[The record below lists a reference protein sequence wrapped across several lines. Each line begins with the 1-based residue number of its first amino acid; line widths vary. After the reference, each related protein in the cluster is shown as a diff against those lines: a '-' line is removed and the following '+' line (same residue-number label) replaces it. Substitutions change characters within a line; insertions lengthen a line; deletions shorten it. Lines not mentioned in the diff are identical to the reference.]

1 MTHALSKLGFSKE
14 DFPNRFLLKQF
25 GFLFIMSADN
35 YFDPGVE
42 GARSLDHLPRIESVG
57 RGNYEHP
64 SASDMGL
71 NQHGRICGIPRDRC
85 NTAFSQFFDKLTVL
99 LDHDIG
105 NALLGEIFADAAA
118 NAAISLYDS
127 PPATLIL
134 TRNK

>member
-42 GARSLDHLPRIESVG
+42 GARSLDHLPRIESVR
-57 RGNYEHP
+57 RGNYEHAG
-64 SASDMGL
+64 ASDMGL

-105 NALLGEIFADAAA
+105 NAVLGEIFADAAA
-118 NAAISLYDS
+118 DAAISYEDNLS
-127 PPATLIL
+127 S
-134 TRNK
+134 